1 MFRLVRWLLVPIV
14 IIAVLFVG
22 ANILAA
28 HIAEDRIASTLQSTF
43 HLSSK
48 PTVHISG
55 FPIIIDVLQ
64 GHVPRV
70 SFHANG
76 ATFEGLDLIGI
87 DVSLVDVRAASGS
100 FFSGSLS
107 VRVGAGT
114 VKARATDGAVTAFLG
129 DHGQNAT
136 IAFHNGRATVRST
149 RTFLGSRHAFVAS
162 GPVGREGNAF
172 VFRPD
177 SVSIDGAPAPPGV
190 RQAAERRMTIR
201 VQLPK
206 LPGGVSAYRI
216 EAVEGA
222 ATIVAVLHDQLLD
235 LSG

>member
-1 MFRLVRWLLVPIV
+1 MFRLIRRLLVPIV
-14 IIAVLFVG
+14 VIVVLFVG
-22 ANILAA
+22 ANVVAA
-28 HIAEDRIASTLQSTF
+28 RIAEDKIASSLQSSF

-48 PTVHISG
+48 PAVHVSG
-55 FPIIIDVLQ
+55 FPIIVDVLQ

-76 ATFEGLDLIGI
+76 ATFDGLDLSGI
-87 DVSLVDVRAASGS
+87 DVALVDVRAASGS
-100 FFSGSLS
+100 FFSGSLR

-114 VKARATDGAVTAFLG
+114 VKARATDAAVSAFLN

-136 IAFHNGRATVRST
+136 IAFHDGRATVRST
-149 RTFLGSRHAFVAS
+149 RTFQGRRHAFVAS
-162 GPVGREGNAF
+162 GSIAREANAL

-177 SVSIDGAPAPPGV
+177 SVTIDGTSPPPSL
-190 RQAAERRMTIR
+190 RTAAEARMVVR
-201 VQLPK
+201 VPLPK
-206 LPGGVSAYRI
+206 LPGGITSYRI
-216 EAVEGA
+216 QAVEGA